1 MKPVY
6 TKEDLEGMEHL
17 GYAAGLPPYLRGPY
31 SVMYTLR
38 PWTIRQYAGFST
50 AEESN
55 AFYRRNLASG
65 QKGLSVAFDLATHRG
80 YDPDHERVVGDVGKA
95 GVSICS
101 LENKKEGMG
110 STSNPGEPGQRYNLT
125 VNVTPDG
132 AGSTS
137 PSGKQQYALGE
148 SVYLSANAN
157 NYYQFVGWAQDGD
170 TISRSRSFN
179 YTMPAK
185 NTTITAVFKATDS
198 NT

>member
-1 MKPVY
+1 MKY
-6 TKEDLEGMEHL
+6 ILSLFIALWSIAAWGQEG
-17 GYAAGLPPYLRGPY
+17 GD
-31 SVMYTLR
+31 
-38 PWTIRQYAGFST
+38 GF
-50 AEESN
+50 N
-55 AFYRRNLASG
+55 
-65 QKGLSVAFDLATHRG
+65 
-80 YDPDHERVVGDVGKA
+80 P
-95 GVSICS
+95 
-101 LENKKEGMG
+101 
-110 STSNPGEPGQRYNLT
+110 SNPGEPGQRYNLT

-185 NTTITAVFKATDS
+185 KYYHNRRVQGYRQLQSRQSRRSVAGS
-198 NT
+198 H

>member
-1 MKPVY
+1 MKY
-6 TKEDLEGMEHL
+6 ILSLFIALWSIAAWGQEG
-17 GYAAGLPPYLRGPY
+17 GD
-31 SVMYTLR
+31 
-38 PWTIRQYAGFST
+38 GF
-50 AEESN
+50 N
-55 AFYRRNLASG
+55 
-65 QKGLSVAFDLATHRG
+65 
-80 YDPDHERVVGDVGKA
+80 P
-95 GVSICS
+95 
-101 LENKKEGMG
+101 
-110 STSNPGEPGQRYNLT
+110 SNPGEPGQRYNLT

-185 NTTITAVFKATDS
+185 IYEIFHIAIKKERKVKINLLLSRTNYKTTHIIYKSSTK
-198 NT
+198 

>member
-1 MKPVY
+1 MKY
-6 TKEDLEGMEHL
+6 ILSLFIALWSIAAWGQEG
-17 GYAAGLPPYLRGPY
+17 GD
-31 SVMYTLR
+31 
-38 PWTIRQYAGFST
+38 GF
-50 AEESN
+50 N
-55 AFYRRNLASG
+55 
-65 QKGLSVAFDLATHRG
+65 
-80 YDPDHERVVGDVGKA
+80 P
-95 GVSICS
+95 
-101 LENKKEGMG
+101 
-110 STSNPGEPGQRYNLT
+110 SNPGEPGQRYNLT

-198 NT
+198 FNPDYTDDRSQEVIKYKLMLTPSPVEGGRFNITSGERFSEGTSISVYAYPNSNYQFEGWKQGERL